1 MPSGR
6 TSPRRRSLLIVGLMA
21 VALSVPAVP
30 SANPAEATPQ
40 TLAASTAP
48 AALTVSASTTTRRDV
63 RMRVYVK
70 LKKKLKRSQ
79 TATVMLTSRQAGS
92 AGYAAQVTFKRKKAT
107 LQRLSYDS
115 SGRSTS
121 LGEPVVLV
129 TKVKPKRRVY
139 LETKIVEGSGATR
152 FRVKGWRAGKR
163 ARTVK
168 YLDYLDRRAGRPTQ
182 AGTTSVS
189 LSRSAKV
196 KRPQVREVTVSQP
209 KGPTSPVVTPAAPE
223 PVAPA
228 APKPVAPSTTNLP
241 PTPNAGHSNWLGR
254 VSKVADGDTLF
265 VTLDSGKEVQVRNAG
280 IQAMEAGQ
288 CGAASATATMAS
300 LAPVGS
306 RVLLTARYASSTS
319 EVGGVVRLLRFIYV
333 LKDGK
338 WLDTQLALL
347 QKGEVL
353 WYPIPPEYANSGK
366 YREAMERAA
375 AAKSGLFNPTR
386 SCGTT
391 GSTTPRMWINY
402 DGDGDENV
410 DVNSEY
416 IRVLN
421 PTSANLDVSG
431 WWIRDGSQVE
441 KRMPSGTVIKPGGT
455 LTLHVGKGTDAP
467 TRGRLFWGWSSPRY
481 QNTINPA
488 TGGRAADIHGNAAYL
503 FDPRGNVRALTTY
516 PCSTCGAHAL
526 KGRVRLAAQPTGAD
540 ERTTVTNISSAAVD
554 LSHLVL
560 QARGSVY
567 EIAPGTRL
575 NPGEALT
582 VKMRTGTNSRL
593 VQYWGKTTQYNLPDG
608 GYEMRLRDGRD
619 VPIACVSWGSGT
631 C

>member
-1 MPSGR
+1 MTNVREERPGR
-6 TSPRRRSLLIVGLMA
+6 THPLGSLFIAVLMA
-21 VALSVPAVP
+21 ITLGLSALP
-30 SANPAEATPQ
+30 SANQAAAAPRTIAGP
-40 TLAASTAP
+40 AASTPWA
-48 AALTVSASTTTRRDV
+48 VSASTTTRVNV

-70 LKKKLKRSQ
+70 LKKKLKRSKK
-79 TATVMLTSRQAGS
+79 ATVTLASRQVGS
-92 AGYAAQVTFKRKKAT
+92 AGYAVRVTFKRKKAT
-107 LQRLSYDS
+107 LQRLSHDS
-115 SGRSTS
+115 SGRVTS
-121 LGEPVVLV
+121 LGGPVVLV
-129 TKVKPKRRVY
+129 TKIKPKRRVY
-139 LETKIVEGSGATR
+139 LQTELVEVAGGTR
-152 FRVKGWRAGKR
+152 IRVRGRRAGKS
-163 ARTVK
+163 AKTV
-168 YLDYLDRRAGRPTQ
+168 DYLDRRSGRPTQ

-189 LSRSAKV
+189 VRRSAKV
-196 KRPQVREVTVSQP
+196 KRPKVRQLSVSQP
-209 KGPTSPVVTPAAPE
+209 TGTTSPVVTPAAP
-223 PVAPA
+223 
-228 APKPVAPSTTNLP
+228 KPVTPSAPNLP
-241 PTPNAGHSNWLGR
+241 PNPNAGHSGWSGR

-265 VTLDSGKEVQVRNAG
+265 VALDGSGKTVQVRNAG

-288 CGAASATATMAS
+288 CGAARATAAMAS

-353 WYPIPPEYANSGK
+353 WYPIPPEYANSAK
-366 YREAMERAA
+366 YRAAMERAA
-375 AAKSGLFNPTR
+375 ATKSGMFNPTR
-386 SCGTT
+386 SCGTA
-391 GSTTPRMWINY
+391 GSATPRMWINY

-421 PTSANLDVSG
+421 PTSATLDVSG

-441 KRMPSGTVIKPGGT
+441 KRMPAGAVIKPGGT
-455 LTLHVGKGTDAP
+455 LTLHVGRGADAP

-488 TGGRAADIHGNAAYL
+488 TGRRAADIHGNAAYL

-516 PCSTCGAHAL
+516 PCSTCGAHPL
-526 KGRVRLAAQPTGAD
+526 KGRVRLAVQPTGAD
-540 ERTTVTNISSAAVD
+540 ERATVTNSSSDAVD

-560 QARGSVY
+560 QARGSIY

-582 VKMRTGTNSRL
+582 VRMRTGTNSRL
-593 VQYWGKTTQYNLPDG
+593 VQYWGKKAQYNLPDG

-619 VPIACVSWGSGT
+619 VPIACVSWGSGA